1 MEKGVAMRRITVR
14 HVVAIRPH
22 ARSAKIALDPYMIDE
37 VAFTRDEILRA
48 RAHD

>member
-1 MEKGVAMRRITVR
+1 MRRTTTRQTIVN
-14 HVVAIRPH
+14 RPH
-22 ARSAKIALDPYMIDE
+22 ARTTKAALDPYMVDE